1 MFMKNKKVVVF
12 DLDGTLIQSS
22 INFVKMKNKM
32 IEILE
37 QNGVPIDLFTPQQ
50 TTVVILAGAERIWNK
65 LNMSKDRKAR
75 ILESLEEAMN
85 NVELEAI
92 SEIEEIN
99 GTLTTLVKLR
109 DMGFKL
115 VILTRSHH
123 EYAVKALK
131 IICAYNCF
139 DLVLGRG
146 ETPKPKPYAESLEFI
161 AKQLDVSL
169 DEVMFVGDNH
179 IDALTAEN
187 AGCTFIG
194 VRTGPRGDESWA
206 GTPPDIL
213 IDSIK
218 QLIDLIE

>member
-37 QNGVPIDLFTPQQ
+37 QNGVPMDLFTPQQ
-50 TTVVILAGAERIWNK
+50 TTVVILSGAERIWDK
-65 LNMSKDRKAR
+65 LNMSNDRKTR
-75 ILESLEEAMN
+75 ILENLEEAMN

-92 SEIEEIN
+92 SEIVEIN
-99 GTLTTLVKLR
+99 GTLPTLIKLR

-115 VILTRSHH
+115 AFLTRSHH

-139 DLVLGRG
+139 DLILGRG
-146 ETPKPKPYAESLEFI
+146 ETPKPKPHAESLKFI
-161 AKQLDVSL
+161 SKHLDVSL

-179 IDALTAEN
+179 IDIIPFAE
-187 AGCTFIG
+187 
-194 VRTGPRGDESWA
+194 TG
-206 GTPPDIL
+206 
-213 IDSIK
+213 
-218 QLIDLIE
+218 Q